1 MWFAQFKR
9 SILSIA
15 AIGTINKFASS
26 EEDVVTI
33 GKDSNGRDPIKVPL
47 GRRLADVIS
56 DNDDK
61 EQQSHSNYPHNSTPQ
76 RYEIEAH
83 DDDDDDDD
91 DTTSSTTSTTTSLL
105 VEQVQTMAITSAT
118 TYSFHTSRSFNSSK
132 IKDISILA
140 SNPKEVDG
148 LIIMSINKSNGD
160 VRGFM
165 RRESTGHMHQITSME
180 NEDDDDSDADND
192 DDAATDNGIHNE
204 RNGRRLRL
212 KKMERSLGE
221 DGFAAKNWTCGS
233 AHAHDDDD
241 PLRWREHGSVYGDED
256 DLRDHHHH
264 HHHHQQQ
271 QQQ

>member
-1 MWFAQFKR
+1 MC
-9 SILSIA
+9 
-15 AIGTINKFASS
+15 N
-26 EEDVVTI
+26 
-33 GKDSNGRDPIKVPL
+33 VPML
-47 GRRLADVIS
+47 K
-56 DNDDK
+56 N
-61 EQQSHSNYPHNSTPQ
+61 E
-76 RYEIEAH
+76 
-83 DDDDDDDD
+83 
-91 DTTSSTTSTTTSLL
+91 
-105 VEQVQTMAITSAT
+105 
-118 TYSFHTSRSFNSSK
+118 SFHTSRSFNSSK

-264 HHHHQQQ
+264 HHHRCHFCLSLRRTIFRRIYNIVLRQRIRMYRNRKHNGRINRTMLISLLFRCLSLHRESFHLIEDVPSV
-271 QQQ
+271 